1 MQRER
6 IPCVYI
12 MAAAYHGT
20 LYTGV
25 TWNLI
30 GRVMQHRH
38 GTHDGFTKTYGI
50 KRRFITTR
58 ARRWRP

>member
-1 MQRER
+1 
-6 IPCVYI
+6 